1 MRYLI
6 ITLFAWLSLTAHAA
20 EWIEGEHYVLL
31 DKAQQTPVKGQE
43 VKELFFYG
51 CTHCYEFEPFIKRW
65 KKSKPADIA
74 FVRQPALFN
83 QKWAWGAQTFY
94 TAQAL
99 NIEDK
104 VHDAIFNAMF
114 GSGKKI
120 TSVKDIQNIFM
131 AHGASAE
138 DFDKH
143 YFSFA
148 VGNQVR
154 QALKLTRQY
163 AIDGVPALTV
173 NGKYRTSP
181 SMAGGKD
188 EALKLIDYLLSKP

>member
-1 MRYLI
+1 MRYLLM
-6 ITLFAWLSLTAHAA
+6 TLLAWLSLSVHAA
-20 EWIEGEHYVLL
+20 QWIEGEHYVVL

-51 CTHCYEFEPFIKRW
+51 CGHCYEFEPYIKRW
-65 KKSKPADIA
+65 KKSKPENVS

-83 QKWAWGAQTFY
+83 DKWAWGAQVFY

-99 NIEDK
+99 NMEDK
-104 VHDAIFNAMF
+104 IHDAIFNAMF
-114 GSGKKI
+114 GTGKKI
-120 TSVKDIQNIFM
+120 TSVEDIKNIFI
-131 AHGASAE
+131 AQGATAE
-138 DFDKH
+138 DFNKH
-143 YFSFA
+143 FQSFA

-163 AIDGVPALTV
+163 AIDGVPALII
-173 NGKYRTSP
+173 NGQYRTSS

-188 EALKLIDYLLSKP
+188 EALKVIDYLLSKP